1 MKIYIHA
8 KSKADI
14 NRRLKSGE
22 QLSGYSYAMFGGGG
36 GWYDLQDVEDGTIV
50 AVFEKTS
57 GGNPVAKAWGTWD
70 SKKQQLK

>member
-1 MKIYIHA
+1 MKIYVQA

-22 QLSGYSYAMFGGGG
+22 QFSGHNYSMFGGGG
-36 GWYDLQDVEDGTIV
+36 EYELNTDLPDGTIV

-57 GGNPVAKAWGTWD
+57 HDNPVAKAWGTWNA
-70 SKKQQLK
+70 KKQQLK

>member
-1 MKIYIHA
+1 MKIYIYA

-22 QLSGYSYAMFGGGG
+22 QFSGHNYSMFGGGG
-36 GWYDLQDVEDGTIV
+36 EYELNTDLPDGTIV

-70 SKKQQLK
+70 AKKQQLK

>member
-14 NRRLKSGE
+14 NRRLKAGE
-22 QLSGYSYAMFGGGG
+22 QFSGHNYSMFGGGG
-36 GWYDLQDVEDGTIV
+36 WYNLQDVEDGTIV

-57 GGNPVAKAWGTWD
+57 HGNPVAKAWGTWD
-70 SKKQQLK
+70 AKKQQLK